1 MIRRSNTLQSAK
13 YLHKKRKKK
22 ITLTLVYFAC
32 SIALLGIIVLVLRA
46 DFFQISKL
54 EVLGTATL
62 NAEEMAEVGLNSLS
76 GHFFYVIPKSNI
88 LFYSSQSIRDYLL
101 EKYKKI
107 DTLDIKRKAFST
119 LGIYIMEKS
128 ATALVCDGFH
138 DDGEAENTCYFVDKD
153 GYIYEKAPDF
163 SYGVYTHYYIS
174 NNDAK
179 NIIGTKF
186 IDSKTFG
193 DLQNFVK
200 SIKDAGIPIVGLLV
214 GEKGSYELYLKNKDG
229 SEAVVYFDD
238 RIPFEKTSSNLI
250 VFWDNKTIFDY
261 INLRFGNNI
270 FYVTK

>member
-22 ITLTLVYFAC
+22 ITLTLVYFVC

-101 EKYKKI
+101 DKYKKI

-119 LGIYIMEKS
+119 LGVYIIEKS
-128 ATALVCDGFH
+128 ATALFCDGFH
-138 DDGEAENTCYFVDKD
+138 GEGIDSECYFVDKD
-153 GYIYEKAPDF
+153 GYVYDNAPDF
-163 SYGVYTHYYIS
+163 SGGVFTHYYIY
-174 NNDAK
+174 NNDNK
-179 NIIGTKF
+179 NIIGNNF
-186 IDSKTFG
+186 IDSKIFNE
-193 DLQNFVK
+193 LQNFVK
-200 SIKDAGIPIVGLLV
+200 SIKDAGIPVIGILI
-214 GEKGSYELYLKNKDG
+214 GEGGNYELYLKNKDS
-229 SEAVVYFDD
+229 SESIVYFDN

-250 VFWDNKTIFDY
+250 AFWNDKTIFDY